1 MPWLFADVEYSES
14 GSLVSALFAPLAKM
28 VPTFAPFPAVLLLF
42 PAAVSAFRQWKERK
56 LPDSP
61 LGSGSLPALNLLDW
75 KQFESHV
82 AEYYRR
88 KGYRVRPTANGPDG
102 GVDLRLTSDSGLY
115 LVQCK
120 HWRRDKVGVKI
131 VRELYG
137 VMAAE
142 GAYGGAVVT
151 SGSFS
156 AKARAFADGKPME
169 LVDGPQLQ
177 AMLSEVQRS
186 RGGAA
191 RDSTVA
197 TSELRMTLDHEG
209 GAMDGEILTGA
220 AAGRRLSHLDLPDLR
235 AVFDQL
241 SGEDSRQLLGSYL
254 DRRYPGWSDEAPD
267 RGGGTSARTTAEM
280 DAEQALAVLGL
291 AAGASEKD
299 IKEAYRRL
307 MQKLHPDRGGTDYFA
322 KELNLAKEVLINGQ

>member
-1 MPWLFADVEYSES
+1 MARRKASLLDDLGRQPWWVSVVLAATVFVAMRWVVPWLFADVEHGDS
-14 GSLVSALFAPLAKM
+14 GSLVSAMFAPLAKM
-28 VPTFAPFPAVLLLF
+28 VPTFAPFPAVLLLL

-56 LPDSP
+56 LPDSQ
-61 LGSGSLPALNLLDW
+61 GSGAYLNLLDG
-75 KQFESHV
+75 KQFESLV
-82 AEYYRR
+82 GAYYRR

-102 GVDLRLTSDSGLY
+102 GVDLRLTNDSGLH

-137 VMAAE
+137 IMAAE
-142 GAYGGAVVT
+142 GACGGKIVI
-151 SGSFS
+151 SGSFT
-156 AKARAFADGKPME
+156 AEARAWADGKPME

-191 RDSTVA
+191 KDSTVA
-197 TSELRMTLDHEG
+197 TNELRMTLDHEG

-220 AAGRRLSHLDLPDLR
+220 AAGRRLSHLDLQDLR

-254 DRRYPGWSDEAPD
+254 ARRYPGWSDEAPD

-280 DAEQALAVLGL
+280 DAEIA
-291 AAGASEKD
+291 D
-299 IKEAYRRL
+299 
-307 MQKLHPDRGGTDYFA
+307 
-322 KELNLAKEVLINGQ
+322 